1 MPERLPV
8 THPGESGDCMMMYD
22 GRETR
27 RTGPPWITRTGSP
40 SARMTDLDC
49 QGLDPAPLIGA
60 GLGFAASLLRS
71 EIKECEA
78 HRTRVALLVQSD
90 CHNHLRGL

>member
-1 MPERLPV
+1 
-8 THPGESGDCMMMYD
+8 MMTYD

-27 RTGPPWITRTGSP
+27 RTGSPWITRTGSP

-71 EIKECEA
+71 EIKEREK
-78 HRTRVALLVQSD
+78 RTGRA
-90 CHNHLRGL
+90 